1 MQQSR
6 LIRVNQDLRLRIGA
20 MEARGKVLIQQKA
33 DLEAAAQVQQ
43 QEMGTLQQQVTTLR
57 KELQGWELEREVANV
72 LQPSP
77 AEPESPVAPS
87 PETQVKTFK
96 VASDIN
102 DVKL

>member
-1 MQQSR
+1 
-6 LIRVNQDLRLRIGA
+6 

-33 DLEAAAQVQQ
+33 DLEAAAQAQQ
-43 QEMGTLQQQVTTLR
+43 QELGTLQQQVARLR

-77 AEPESPVAPS
+77 AVPEAPVAPS

-96 VASDIN
+96 VAPDLN
-102 DVKL
+102 VLKL